1 MQSDMARVQLD
12 NKKLEMEDD
21 RKRDELDQELIVK
34 AAELLSKHGISLDTN
49 RIKELQNAP
58 RNNGG
63 GQMQ

>member
-1 MQSDMARVQLD
+1 MCIRDRMQLD

-21 RKRDELDQELIVK
+21 RKRDELDQELVIK

-49 RIKELQNAP
+49 RIKEMQNAP
-58 RNNGG
+58 RNNNE